1 MIRKKLNQKGGFT
14 LVEMVATIICSAL
27 VLFGASAVVLSTL
40 RAQQYT
46 GNSVGNQQMIRIIH
60 RGLSQLSGS
69 IQYYEVTDGGTEWTL
84 YYDSSGTE
92 LMDFSG
98 GELSVGGNVIARGID
113 AATLDV
119 DDLEEKL
126 VTIRFTLDGHE
137 FELVTYC
144 RMLNGDLS
152 DAPPDSGGAD
162 AGAGLAAD
170 VPNAEPSARSALLAT
185 LAGEYGS
192 TGQIGGS
199 DTYYSEWYLGG
210 TYIANP
216 DWGPETPW
224 CACFLSWGMAQLPD
238 GTLGETPRFAT
249 VDRGVEWFRDR
260 DLWLEPDGDP
270 RPGDLIFFDWDGD
283 GSAEHVG
290 AVLTVA
296 DGTVTTIEGNSG
308 GTVRSDTYLRSLSGI
323 LGYGALP
330 WTE

>member
-27 VLFGASAVVLSTL
+27 VLFGASAVILSTL

-60 RGLSQLSGS
+60 AGLSRLSGS
-69 IQYYEVTDGGTEWTL
+69 IRYRSVDNDVAEWQSKWTL
-84 YYDSSGTE
+84 YDFSGHA
-92 LMDFSG
+92 LMDFDG
-98 GELSVGGNVIARGID
+98 GVLSVGGNVIASGIN
-113 AATLDV
+113 AKLNRA
-119 DDLEEKL
+119 DLEKKL
-126 VTIRFTLDGHE
+126 VTIRFELDGHE

-144 RMLNGDLS
+144 RMLANE
-152 DAPPDSGGAD
+152 PPPITGGAE

-170 VPNAEPSARSALLAT
+170 VPNAEQSARSALLAA
-185 LAGEYGS
+185 LCGQYGS

-224 CACFLSWGMAQLPD
+224 CACFLSWGLAQLPER
-238 GTLGETPRFAT
+238 TLDETPRFAT
-249 VDRGVEWFRDR
+249 VGRGVEWFRDR
-260 DLWLEPDGDP
+260 DAWLEPDGDP
-270 RPGDLIFFDWDGD
+270 QPGDLVFFDWDGD

-290 AVLTVA
+290 AVLTA
-296 DGTVTTIEGNSG
+296 TAGTLTTIEGNSG
-308 GTVRSDTYLRSLSGI
+308 GTVCSNTYLRSLSGI
-323 LGYGALP
+323 LGYGMLP

>member
-1 MIRKKLNQKGGFT
+1 MRKSKPILFLLIMCLT
-14 LVEMVATIICSAL
+14 L
-27 VLFGASAVVLSTL
+27 TL
-40 RAQQYT
+40 
-46 GNSVGNQQMIRIIH
+46 
-60 RGLSQLSGS
+60 
-69 IQYYEVTDGGTEWTL
+69 
-84 YYDSSGTE
+84 
-92 LMDFSG
+92 
-98 GELSVGGNVIARGID
+98 
-113 AATLDV
+113 
-119 DDLEEKL
+119 
-126 VTIRFTLDGHE
+126 
-137 FELVTYC
+137 C
-144 RMLNGDLS
+144 
-152 DAPPDSGGAD
+152 APA
-162 AGAGLAAD
+162 LAAD
-170 VPNAEPSARSALLAT
+170 TPANYSAGGEQYPAPEITARSALLAT
-185 LAGEYGS
+185 LCGQYGS

-260 DLWLEPDGDP
+260 DMWLEPDGDP
-270 RPGDLIFFDWDGD
+270 QPGDLIFFDWDGD

-290 AVLTVA
+290 AVMTA
-296 DGTVTTIEGNSG
+296 TEGTVTTIEGNSG